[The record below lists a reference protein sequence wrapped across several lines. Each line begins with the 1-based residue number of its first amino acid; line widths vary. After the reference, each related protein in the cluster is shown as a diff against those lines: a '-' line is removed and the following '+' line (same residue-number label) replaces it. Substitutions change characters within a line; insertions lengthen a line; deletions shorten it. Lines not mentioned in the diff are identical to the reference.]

1 MCIWNPTISKSMK
14 LLNSPWGT
22 SFNTKYGF
30 GYDDSRDDYKAL
42 FIDHYHDFNNGEVY
56 NVRIVVTI
64 YSLRNDSWKTL
75 HDQLKGI
82 FLINHSGKFVN
93 GMLYWI
99 ASTCID
105 DDDARNIISFDVAN
119 ETWGSLEI
127 PIRGEDHS
135 NIKLGVVGSDLAVLY
150 TCHICAT
157 TSDVWILK
165 DYRGNMSW
173 TKRFTIEYPKY
184 VVLYMFSSPN
194 FTFSIHLRQS
204 NKEDIIL
211 SIRGLI
217 ILFDGSTKKL
227 EHIAAVGGYNS
238 AETYAESIVNPLTIS
253 GKNSA

>member
-56 NVRIVVTI
+56 NVRTVITI

-75 HDQLKGI
+75 HDQLQGI
-82 FLINHSGKFVN
+82 LLINHSGKFVN

-99 ASTCID
+99 ASTGID
-105 DDDARNIISFDVAN
+105 NDDDARNIISFDVAN

-127 PIRGEDHS
+127 PIHGEDHS

-150 TCHICAT
+150 TCHIYAT

-165 DYRGNMSW
+165 DCRE
-173 TKRFTIEYPKY
+173 R
-184 VVLYMFSSPN
+184 
-194 FTFSIHLRQS
+194 
-204 NKEDIIL
+204 
-211 SIRGLI
+211 
-217 ILFDGSTKKL
+217 
-227 EHIAAVGGYNS
+227 IAAVGGYNP
-238 AETYAESIVNPLTIS
+238 AETYAESIINPLMIS